1 MLLREITIGRS
12 KNSDIYLDSRCQYAS
27 NHHATMYYDG
37 EQLMYKDISTNG
49 TLINNIRVKHRAV
62 PVRRGDTIMI
72 AGMYPLNWNQIDAY
86 FPPFRP
92 LSTQVSAP
100 PQPAPSAAQAPA
112 LSEWSWGAFVL
123 YPIWGFF
130 NGCWW
135 MFLVWFGVLLLSL
148 IPFLNILSGIG
159 ALVLAIVFGIN
170 GRKWAWENRIWNS
183 VEDFE
188 STQGTWDKVGL
199 VLFILSLVVVP
210 LTLIIFFSAIVA
222 SL

>member
-1 MLLREITIGRS
+1 
-12 KNSDIYLDSRCQYAS
+12 
-27 NHHATMYYDG
+27 
-37 EQLMYKDISTNG
+37 
-49 TLINNIRVKHRAV
+49 
-62 PVRRGDTIMI
+62 
-72 AGMYPLNWNQIDAY
+72 
-86 FPPFRP
+86 
-92 LSTQVSAP
+92 
-100 PQPAPSAAQAPA
+100 
-112 LSEWSWGAFVL
+112 
-123 YPIWGFF
+123 
-130 NGCWW
+130 